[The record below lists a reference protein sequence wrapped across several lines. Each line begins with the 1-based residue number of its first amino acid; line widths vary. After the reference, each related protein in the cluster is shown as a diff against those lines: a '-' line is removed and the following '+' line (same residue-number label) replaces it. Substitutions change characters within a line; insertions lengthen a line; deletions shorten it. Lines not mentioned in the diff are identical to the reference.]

1 MTKAI
6 RLAGIKNEP
15 DFSSIKCL
23 IDGENIAAPHFYL
36 NYTEKSA
43 EKGKG
48 PQVFA
53 DLISFIYFG
62 GVRMNEIKKWEYVTS
77 FYRLV
82 TFFIIQAKCELKMFK
97 FL

>member
-1 MTKAI
+1 MSAWTKAI

-62 GVRMNEIKKWEYVTS
+62 GVRMNEIKKWEYCS
-77 FYRLV
+77 
-82 TFFIIQAKCELKMFK
+82 K
-97 FL
+97 FLPSCYGLYNTG